1 MVRILARSTR
11 VMALCCF
18 LPPGAR
24 AASPLQ
30 LPAWLTTGSVFR
42 VSADCSGTCRW
53 TCGNATILGGQG
65 TGSLCLQA
73 GAPGPLTV
81 ACQAPGFSA
90 AGRSTVLPP
99 PHAEPFAQPRM
110 HIGERTAAS
119 LAVPFIRTWHW
130 DGVPGAGAS
139 AVINLEAGTP
149 GSLRV
154 TGTVEDLAG
163 SRDTASCTVEVVQ
176 GDFASPGG
184 VMAEAGA
191 VTAVRLP
198 SGRVLVVGED
208 RGAGLFDPATGTWR
222 PAGQLRFEHGPAQR
236 EVLLA
241 DGTVLVAGG
250 SRAPAASETYD
261 PATGRWTAAGDLV
274 RGRCGHTLTRLQD
287 GQVLALGG
295 MNVDGGLLADPE
307 RYDPATRRWSVLTP
321 VSRIPPAARW
331 QATATRLADGQVL
344 IAGGAGPDG
353 RGLRSTELYDPRD
366 NNWAPGPDL
375 KAGRSWHSATLLPE
389 DGSVLVAGGWDGE
402 HSLASAERYVPA
414 AGAWRPAA
422 AMAAARNAHG
432 AALLAGGHV
441 LVLGGEAGNAI
452 LGSAESYDPGAGP
465 GRGDAWSPWAP
476 LLLPRAEPA
485 VTALA
490 DGRVLVA
497 GGRNEVTGLGC
508 PELGAPGRAWT
519 PASGGRPRAAHTATL
534 LADGT
539 VLVAGGTGADL
550 ASAGAQRCDPAGRI
564 WSDTGPL
571 ASPRMNHSATLLQ
584 DGSVLAAGGQ
594 GADGQP
600 LASAERYDPLSEC
613 WTPAGELADARAM
626 HTATLL
632 ADGRVLVAGGRGEVA
647 ALAGT
652 ELFDGSAWAAGPDL
666 ATARFGHTAT
676 ALADGTVL
684 VAGGLEAGSSALA
697 SAERY
702 DPAASAWIACGDL
715 NAPRSGHTATLLAS
729 GQVLVVGGAC
739 DGVALASAELF
750 DPRTGAWTVT
760 GSLHSARSGHSAALV
775 DGKVLV
781 AGGSGPQGLLADAE
795 LYDPA
800 TGAWSDAGTLDAPR
814 SGHTATLLKDG
825 ATVLVFG
832 GDPLQANPESWR

>member
-1 MVRILARSTR
+1 MVRILARSTM

-24 AASPLQ
+24 AAASLQ

-42 VSADCSGTCRW
+42 VSADRSGTCRW

-73 GAPGPLTV
+73 RAPGPLTV

-99 PHAEPFAQPRM
+99 PHAEPFAQRRI

-130 DGVPGAGAS
+130 DGIPGAGAS
-139 AVINLEAGTP
+139 AVVSLEAGTA
-149 GSLRV
+149 GSLRF

-191 VTAVRLP
+191 V
-198 SGRVLVVGED
+198 
-208 RGAGLFDPATGTWR
+208 
-222 PAGQLRFEHGPAQR
+222 
-236 EVLLA
+236 
-241 DGTVLVAGG
+241 
-250 SRAPAASETYD
+250 
-261 PATGRWTAAGDLV
+261 
-274 RGRCGHTLTRLQD
+274 
-287 GQVLALGG
+287 
-295 MNVDGGLLADPE
+295 
-307 RYDPATRRWSVLTP
+307 
-321 VSRIPPAARW
+321 
-331 QATATRLADGQVL
+331 
-344 IAGGAGPDG
+344 
-353 RGLRSTELYDPRD
+353 
-366 NNWAPGPDL
+366 
-375 KAGRSWHSATLLPE
+375 
-389 DGSVLVAGGWDGE
+389 
-402 HSLASAERYVPA
+402 
-414 AGAWRPAA
+414 
-422 AMAAARNAHG
+422 
-432 AALLAGGHV
+432 
-441 LVLGGEAGNAI
+441 
-452 LGSAESYDPGAGP
+452 
-465 GRGDAWSPWAP
+465 
-476 LLLPRAEPA
+476 
-485 VTALA
+485 
-490 DGRVLVA
+490 
-497 GGRNEVTGLGC
+497 
-508 PELGAPGRAWT
+508 
-519 PASGGRPRAAHTATL
+519 
-534 LADGT
+534 
-539 VLVAGGTGADL
+539 
-550 ASAGAQRCDPAGRI
+550 
-564 WSDTGPL
+564 
-571 ASPRMNHSATLLQ
+571 
-584 DGSVLAAGGQ
+584 
-594 GADGQP
+594 
-600 LASAERYDPLSEC
+600 
-613 WTPAGELADARAM
+613 
-626 HTATLL
+626 
-632 ADGRVLVAGGRGEVA
+632 
-647 ALAGT
+647 
-652 ELFDGSAWAAGPDL
+652 
-666 ATARFGHTAT
+666 TARFGHTAT

-750 DPRTGAWTVT
+750 DPRTGDWTVT

-781 AGGSGPQGLLADAE
+781 AGGSGPQGLLAGSE

-814 SGHTATLLKDG
+814 SGHTATLLMDG